1 MHTPVIPRS
10 KSAVADD
17 GSTTSS
23 PVLASAPTKADSA
36 NSRRGS
42 PRSGSPSTALATQPT
57 TNPSWTALVSAACV
71 NAVRWNST
79 VSAGSTAE
87 AENHSDIAA
96 TWRAAI
102 TVIENAFDR
111 AGTPGNITLRSIRQ
125 GSGIAHSA
133 PPRAE
138 WSPLPHPI
146 AKPAHGTQP
155 VTPAHGSGDQLHE
168 PVLRTGEVHPRSGA
182 GVARDDERK
191 GHRGGG
197 PRSVD
202 PRDRE
207 TRRRGRPAD
216 LHRREPHVPGA
227 DRPRGHPAPR

>member
-42 PRSGSPSTALATQPT
+42 PRSGRPVTALATQPP

-96 TWRAAI
+96 TWQGGRLR
-102 TVIENAFDR
+102 VDKGFDSDGH
-111 AGTPGNITLRSIRQ
+111 AGKPRCLKRLR
-125 GSGIAHSA
+125 
-133 PPRAE
+133 P
-138 WSPLPHPI
+138 
-146 AKPAHGTQP
+146 
-155 VTPAHGSGDQLHE
+155 
-168 PVLRTGEVHPRSGA
+168 
-182 GVARDDERK
+182 
-191 GHRGGG
+191 
-197 PRSVD
+197 
-202 PRDRE
+202 
-207 TRRRGRPAD
+207 GRPA
-216 LHRREPHVPGA
+216 G
-227 DRPRGHPAPR
+227 